1 MADKKRPAVRVGK
14 AAYGWGVFAIKKLKA
29 NRTVGRVRGDVIPD
43 ADYGS
48 DYCIDLGNGTSI
60 EPKRPFR
67 CLNHSCE
74 PNCELSFTEIKGKR
88 KLWVE
93 TLRAIEPGEE
103 LTIDYGWPAEV
114 AIPCGCRS
122 PSCRGWI
129 VEPSELPKLIRP
141 PVHA

>member
-29 NRTVGRVRGDVIPD
+29 NRTVGRGRGDVIPD

-74 PNCELSFTEIKGKR
+74 PNCELSFTQVGR
-88 KLWVE
+88 N
-93 TLRAIEPGEE
+93 TARDRTRRGADDRLRLAG
-103 LTIDYGWPAEV
+103 
-114 AIPCGCRS
+114 RS
-122 PSCRGWI
+122 GHPLRL
-129 VEPSELPKLIRP
+129 PQPELPRLDRGA
-141 PVHA
+141 V